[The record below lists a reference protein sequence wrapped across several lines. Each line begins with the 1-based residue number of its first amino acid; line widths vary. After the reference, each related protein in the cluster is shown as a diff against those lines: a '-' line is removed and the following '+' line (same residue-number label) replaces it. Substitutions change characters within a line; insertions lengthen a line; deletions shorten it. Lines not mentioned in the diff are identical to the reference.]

1 MRWFDSS
8 NTRDESMMSKEESRH
23 TIAVII
29 FIAIPAPLF
38 IVLHFITKWKQSREI
53 SGGDEEMLEDLW
65 DLSQRLEERLESLE
79 TILDSELP
87 DWRKKL

>member
-1 MRWFDSS
+1 LGIGI
-8 NTRDESMMSKEESRH
+8 EQLL
-23 TIAVII
+23 TIALIV
-29 FIAIPAPLF
+29 FLLIPAPLF

-65 DLSQRLEERLESLE
+65 TMSQRLEQRLESLE

-87 DWRKKL
+87 DWRRKL

>member
-1 MRWFDSS
+1 MDLA
-8 NTRDESMMSKEESRH
+8 ELL
-23 TIAVII
+23 TIAVIV

-53 SGGDEEMLEDLW
+53 SGGDEQMLEDMWL
-65 DLSQRLEERLESLE
+65 LAHHLEERLESLE

-87 DWRKKL
+87 DWRKKI

>member
-1 MRWFDSS
+1 MGLAELL
-8 NTRDESMMSKEESRH
+8 TL
-23 TIAVII
+23 AVIV

-53 SGGDEEMLEDLW
+53 SGGDEKMLEDVWL
-65 DLSQRLEERLESLE
+65 LARRLEERLESLE
-79 TILDSELP
+79 SILDSELP

>member
-1 MRWFDSS
+1 MGASLG
-8 NTRDESMMSKEESRH
+8 ELI

-29 FIAIPAPLF
+29 FVAIPAPLF

-53 SGGDEEMLEDLW
+53 SGGDEKMVEDRWLV
-65 DLSQRLEERLESLE
+65 SQSLEERLETLE

-87 DWRKKL
+87 DWRRKL